1 MSRED
6 CYSPDPTFINGL
18 NQAIN
23 NLDGQPGTI
32 LEFGVYG
39 GRTLE
44 YLAIQ
49 LLDRMNPMSKLYGFD
64 SFKGIAKETE
74 GVWRPDRHGEGMMSL
89 SAEYVVKKISDL
101 GIKVGIDERFH
112 LVSGF
117 FCDSLTPDLAA
128 TIYNLAFVNIDVDIH
143 SSTVE
148 LLEWITPM
156 LRVGTILFFDDWAD
170 PIDVKIRD
178 DEWGEHLAFRQYRE
192 KHPNIVFS
200 EHDINFINQRWF
212 EVESL

>member
-1 MSRED
+1 MSREK
-6 CYSPDPTFINGL
+6 CYMPDPTFINGCNRAITNL
-18 NQAIN
+18 KGQAG
-23 NLDGQPGTI
+23 DF

-49 LLDRMNPMSKLYGFD
+49 VLDRTPQSKLYGFD
-64 SFKGIAKETE
+64 SFKGIAKETD
-74 GVWRPDRHGEGMMSL
+74 GVWRPDRHGEGMMELDSC
-89 SAEYVVKKISDL
+89 YVIAKLESL
-101 GIKVGIDERFH
+101 GIDVANDGRFNIIP
-112 LVSGF
+112 GF
-117 FCDSLTPDLAA
+117 FCDSLTPEVAA
-128 TIYNLAFVNIDVDIH
+128 TVKNLAFVNVDVDIH

-156 LRVGTILFFDDWAD
+156 LRIGTVIFFDDWAD
-170 PIDVKIRD
+170 PIDVKIRN
-178 DEWGEHLAFRQYRE
+178 DEWGEHLAFREYRE
-192 KHPNIVFS
+192 RHPNIQFS